1 MLMAT
6 GMLPSG
12 RVIDPATPIVHYA
25 KGHDVKVVHM
35 NALKQASLLRDE
47 VANASDEKMIA
58 LPSVWKELVQ
68 ALQRQYGETKR
79 AVAEKA
85 PAKVGDKRDSGFV
98 DCVCTLAAEQTKA
111 AEDVLSILS
120 KLVAADTSFHVEKAI
135 LQLRDVAGGGP
146 NGTAWIGTAALADL
160 NDWDSLADCFAKTLK
175 AVEPSTLKDAFG
187 SAKEAIERLD
197 IAKQL
202 FGDDAVKA
210 DAAELKRHM
219 KTYTVTKMAGV
230 LMHKLTRGD
239 ISPEQIRAH
248 VVAEVKAYN
257 STQPDEPWEEVLPSA
272 LVQKMRESITGK
284 KKAK

>member
-1 MLMAT
+1 M
-6 GMLPSG
+6 
-12 RVIDPATPIVHYA
+12 V
-25 KGHDVKVVHM
+25 
-35 NALKQASLLRDE
+35 
-47 VANASDEKMIA
+47 NASDEEMIA
-58 LPSVWKELVQ
+58 LPSDWKELVQ

-85 PAKVGDKRDSGFV
+85 LVRVGDKRDSGFV

-146 NGTAWIGTAALADL
+146 SGTAWTGTAALADL

-175 AVEPSTLKDAFG
+175 AVKPSTLKDAFG

-239 ISPEQIRAH
+239 ISPEQIRVH